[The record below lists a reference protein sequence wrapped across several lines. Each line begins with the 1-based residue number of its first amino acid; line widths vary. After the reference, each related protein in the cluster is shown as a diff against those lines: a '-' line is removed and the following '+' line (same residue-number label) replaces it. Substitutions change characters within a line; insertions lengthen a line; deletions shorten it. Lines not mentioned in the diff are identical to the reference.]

1 MPERTSYAPGTPSW
15 IDIGTDVEAA
25 KTFYTGLFG
34 WSTADAG
41 PVEETGGYGFF
52 TTADAKLLAG
62 YGPQQNPGPPF
73 WTTYIATD
81 DADASAAKVEAA
93 GGTVVVPPMDVMDA
107 GRMAVFQDTEGAFFS
122 VWQAGRHLGAEVV
135 NEPGA
140 FCWSELSTRDPEA
153 AKAFYAAVFGWGAQA
168 SENEAMAYTEWQ
180 LGGESIGGMMDMPPM
195 VPAEVPAYWLVYFAV
210 EDTDASVAR
219 AKELGGMAMV
229 EGMDTPAGRIAVLAD
244 PQGATFALISL
255 SAHL

>member
-1 MPERTSYAPGTPSW
+1 MPERTSYAPGIPSW

-25 KTFYTGLFG
+25 KAFYTGLFG

-52 TTADAKLLAG
+52 TTAEGKMLAG

-81 DADASAAKVEAA
+81 DADASAARVEAA

-168 SENEAMAYTEWQ
+168 SESEAMAYTEWQ

-195 VPAEVPAYWLVYFAV
+195 VPVEVPAYWLVYFAV

-219 AKELGGMAMV
+219 AKELGATALLDGQ
-229 EGMDTPAGRIAVLAD
+229 DTPAGRIAVLAD
-244 PQGATFALISL
+244 PQGATFALIAL
-255 SAHL
+255 VADL